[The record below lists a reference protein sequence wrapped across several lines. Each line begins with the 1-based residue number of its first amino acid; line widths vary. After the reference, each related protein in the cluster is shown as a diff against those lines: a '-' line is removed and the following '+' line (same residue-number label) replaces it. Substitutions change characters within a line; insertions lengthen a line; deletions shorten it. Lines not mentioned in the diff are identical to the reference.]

1 MNPETIAI
9 GVGLGMG
16 LAVLGAG
23 IGQGLTASSAASGI
37 ARQPEAS
44 GKIQTAMIIGMALIE
59 SLVIFTFV
67 IMNGMSG
74 KIPNFAATGAPQTS
88 IQKEDK
94 LTNANDAKT
103 TLEDGTVVAF
113 EN

>member
-37 ARQPEAS
+37 ARQPEAA
-44 GKIQTAMIIGMALIE
+44 GKIQTAMILGLALIE

-67 IMNGMSG
+67 IMNGMAG
-74 KIPNFAATGAPQTS
+74 KIPAPAAHV
-88 IQKEDK
+88 EDAEASLPVETK
-94 LTNANDAKT
+94 VAKADSSELV
-103 TLEDGTVVAF
+103 LEDGSKV
-113 EN
+113 EIN